1 MSPSPNWYSAQDQN
15 GLTEYHWSDGAG
27 ADATAWQENGQ
38 WKLMYAP
45 ATTFGHHDLGEAPS
59 VEDALERAE
68 QLIDRLDQ
76 RVSMKVHP
84 EDARALIEL
93 AATVDDLTP
102 HERNAIDRV
111 QRVLDEH
118 ERNMEQSLD
127 WASDRSQNQS
137 QNRGRTQ

>member
-1 MSPSPNWYSAQDQN
+1 MPPPGRKTVN
-15 GLTEYHWSDGAG
+15 GSSCPH
-27 ADATAWQENGQ
+27 Q
-38 WKLMYAP
+38 P
-45 ATTFGHHDLGEAPS
+45 TFGHHDLGEAPS

-84 EDARALIEL
+84 EDARALIE